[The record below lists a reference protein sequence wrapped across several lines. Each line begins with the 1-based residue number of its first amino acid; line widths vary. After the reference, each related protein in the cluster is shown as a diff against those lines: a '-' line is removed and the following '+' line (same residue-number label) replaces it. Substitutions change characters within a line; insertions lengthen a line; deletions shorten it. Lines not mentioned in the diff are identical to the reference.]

1 MSDLIS
7 SHVEDGIHVIQM
19 NRPDKKNALTSDM
32 YAAMADAVVRADDN
46 PDVRVL
52 VITGSGDAF
61 TSGNDLNDFLNNPP
75 SGDDSP
81 VWRFIYGIASTTTPL
96 IAAVNGMAVGIGT
109 TMLLHSDFVYA
120 AEEARFHLPF
130 INLALVPEAAS
141 SLLLP
146 RVAGYRQAAELLMLG
161 EPFDADTALDAGIV
175 TAIVPAGDVMD
186 LAMDTAAK
194 LAAKPPSALR
204 HTKSLMRGDDRTVAA
219 RLAAEGRVFGTCLTS
234 PEAKEAMTAFF
245 EKRAPD
251 FSKFS

>member
-1 MSDLIS
+1 LSDLIS
-7 SHVEDGIHVIQM
+7 SEINDGIHVVRI

-32 YAAMADAVVRADDN
+32 YAALADAVVGADDN
-46 PDVRVL
+46 PEVRVL
-52 VITGSGDAF
+52 VLTGSGDAF
-61 TSGNDLNDFLNNPP
+61 TSGNDLKDFLQNPP

-81 VWRFIYGIASTTTPL
+81 VWRFIHGIASTTTPL

-109 TMLLHSDFVYA
+109 TMLLHADFVYA
-120 AEEARFHLPF
+120 SEASRFHLPF

-161 EPFDADTALDAGIV
+161 EPFDADTAMDAGIV
-175 TAIVPAGDVMD
+175 TAIVPAEDVMD
-186 LAMDTAAK
+186 MAMETAAK

-204 HTKSLMRGDDRTVAA
+204 QTKSLMRGSDRTVAE
-219 RLAAEGRVFGTCLTS
+219 RLKAEAEVFSACLTS

-251 FSKFS
+251 FSKFD

>member
-1 MSDLIS
+1 LSDLITS
-7 SHVEDGIHVIQM
+7 EIKDGVQVVRIE
-19 NRPDKKNALTSDM
+19 RPDKKNALTSDM
-32 YAAMADAVVRADDN
+32 YAALAEAVVGADDN

-52 VITGSGDAF
+52 VLTGSGDAF
-61 TSGNDLNDFLNNPP
+61 TAGNDLKDFLENPP

-81 VWRFIYGIASTTTPL
+81 VWRFIHGIASTTTPM

-109 TMLLHSDFVYA
+109 TMLLHCDFVYA

-161 EPFDADTALDAGIV
+161 EPFDADSALDAGIV
-175 TAIVPAGDVMD
+175 TAIVPGADLMDV
-186 LAMDTAAK
+186 AMDTAAK
-194 LAAKPPSALR
+194 LAAKPPAALR
-204 HTKSLMRGDDRTVAA
+204 HTKALMRGGERTVPE
-219 RLAAEGRVFGTCLTS
+219 RLKAEGAVFSACLTS

-251 FSKFS
+251 FSKFN